1 MKNKIIAFA
10 ALFFLTAS
18 CVFSKGSESPDY
30 VRGLECYRKTD
41 WTSAMFYLRKASE
54 QSKKAPNGDEVL
66 YMLIMSEM
74 YAGEYKSAKADCEKF
89 NAEYPESRYGSYIS
103 YQNGRALHFLKQ
115 NQNAVMV
122 LSDFCHQN
130 PDHELYASALYWIAE
145 SFYAEYNF
153 DAARGLYERIVTDF
167 PNDGKIADARYRI
180 EMIEQRSREEKL
192 LYLLKVTGEET
203 LAAREDYERQIR
215 LYQAEDK
222 LGLRKQLVDAQRRVD
237 ELKSQLEAEK
247 MYSAQLEEAAVQREA
262 MAKSVPVE
270 PVDVIVPEE
279 PAKTETV
286 RVQEPAGETVP
297 SETVKENVTVKTVE
311 KDPEVEAL
319 KKRAR
324 QLQFIL
330 DDTILGD

>member
-1 MKNKIIAFA
+1 MNNKILALA
-10 ALFFLTAS
+10 AVFFLALTS
-18 CVFSKGSESPDY
+18 VSGSESQDY
-30 VRGLECYRKTD
+30 VRGLECYRKAD

-74 YAGEYKSAKADCEKF
+74 YAGEYKSAKADCDRFAAK
-89 NAEYPESRYGSYIS
+89 YPDSRYSSYIS
-103 YQNGRALHFLKQ
+103 YQNGRVLHFLRQ
-115 NQNAVMV
+115 NENAVLV

-130 PDHELYASALYWIAE
+130 PEHDLYASALYWIAE

-167 PNDGKIADARYRI
+167 PGDSKIADARYRI
-180 EMIEQRSREEKL
+180 EMIEQRNREEKL

-222 LGLRKQLVDAQRRVD
+222 LGLRKQLVDAQKRVE

-247 MYSAQLEEAAVQREA
+247 MYTAQLEEAAIQREA
-262 MAKSVPVE
+262 MLKSVPVE

-279 PAKTETV
+279 PKKTESV
-286 RVQEPAGETVP
+286 SVQEKESS
-297 SETVKENVTVKTVE
+297 SEKTETVKTVE

-330 DDTILGD
+330 DDSILGD